1 MKRISFLLA
10 LCLPL
15 IGFCQKQTIAT
26 DKATYD
32 GSLWAKRLYYL
43 QWVQGTDN
51 YMYYKD
57 NNLAIFDS
65 SRRDRPSEALPDLLP
80 KG

>member
-32 GSLWAKRLYYL
+32 GSLWAKRLNYL
-43 QWVQGTDN
+43 QCITR
-51 YMYYKD
+51 
-57 NNLAIFDS
+57 ITT
-65 SRRDRPSEALPDLLP
+65 LLSLTQKVP
-80 KG
+80 K